1 MRLWKVVVRTHI
13 NVRLGNV
20 VIVAGHVAYLGLQQ
34 LGGAGGPAPGALYP
48 LSDLQ
53 QLLWLDVSVGQQMGL
68 QVGALVEAALAYGT
82 PVRALLHVE
91 DLVNGQGAR
100 LAEALPAVV
109 ALEGLLLGVDVP
121 VVPQVVLP
129 PKGLA
134 TNVTGVRSLIGVGS
148 LMDEQVVGLGEL
160 PVAEL
165 ADEPFL
171 WPG

>member
-20 VIVAGHVAYLGLQQ
+20 VVIAGHVAYLGLQQ
-34 LGGAGGPAPGALYP
+34 LGGTGGPAPGALYP
-48 LSDLQ
+48 LRNLQ

-68 QVGALVEAALAYGT
+68 QVGALVEAALADGT

-91 DLVNGQGAR
+91 DLVDGQGAG

-129 PKGLA
+129 SKGLA
-134 TNVTGVRSLIGVGS
+134 TDTTGKGPLIGVS
-148 LMDEQVVGLGEL
+148 PLVDEQVVGLGEL

-165 ADEPFL
+165 ADEPLL
-171 WPG
+171 WPA

>member
-1 MRLWKVVVRTHI
+1 MRLRKVVVRTHI

-20 VIVAGHVAYLGLQQ
+20 VIIAGHVAYLGLQQ

-48 LSDLQ
+48 LRNLQ

-91 DLVNGQGAR
+91 DLVDGQGAG
-100 LAEALPAVV
+100 LAEALPTVV
-109 ALEGLLLGVDVP
+109 TLKGLLLGVDVP

-134 TNVTGVRSLIGVGS
+134 THITGKRPLIGVS
-148 LMDEQVVGLGEL
+148 PLMDEQVVGLGKL
-160 PVAEL
+160 SVAKL
-165 ADEPFL
+165 ADEPLL
-171 WPG
+171 WSG